1 MTEHAVYTIGS
12 PAWWSGIAIFVAYAA
27 VVIGA
32 ARWLKGEGLKTFER
46 VWGIALAAL
55 LLVKHVYLHQS
66 GLWSVHENLELHL
79 CGFSRILSIVLLISG
94 ARWAFYPLFFWGIV
108 GGFHSLLTP
117 ELTGGDTPFM
127 YAEYYIVH
135 GGIIIIPLYF
145 VLVRGYMVGK
155 WTWAKVLG
163 INLLLMVPVGIVN
176 RLVDANYMFLCQ
188 RPMVDNPVIIG
199 DWPYYLIGF
208 VVAGALHYFVLTL
221 LFWKRIKAQA

>member
-66 GLWSVHENLELHL
+66 GLCNVQDNLELHL
-79 CGFSRILSIVLLISG
+79 CGFSRILSIMLLISG

-145 VLVRGYMVGK
+145 VWVRGYMVGK
-155 WTWAKVLG
+155 STWAKVLG
-163 INLLLMVPVGIVN
+163 INLLLMVPVGMVN
-176 RLVDANYMFLCQ
+176 RLVDANYMFLSQ
-188 RPMVDNPVIIG
+188 RPMVDNPLVIG
-199 DWPYYLIGF
+199 KWPYYLIAF

>member
-55 LLVKHVYLHQS
+55 LLAKHVYLHQS

-145 VLVRGYMVGK
+145 VWVREGARHQPAFDGSRWNCQPPRGSELHVFMPAPHGRQSASYRRM
-155 WTWAKVLG
+155 A
-163 INLLLMVPVGIVN
+163 LLPHCLCCGRSPA
-176 RLVDANYMFLCQ
+176 LLCTHPAFLE
-188 RPMVDNPVIIG
+188 
-199 DWPYYLIGF
+199 
-208 VVAGALHYFVLTL
+208 AH
-221 LFWKRIKAQA
+221 